1 MSTVQPELDWQ
12 VEPAGPGEIGE
23 SSIAFAAGPR
33 TDLFADP
40 AGGEPKLDA
49 PVLLGRPNGDFQ
61 LRARVSAPL
70 ESTFDAAGLV
80 VWASPTAWGKLEL
93 EFSPQREAMIVS
105 VVTRGV
111 SDDANGFIAPESIAW
126 LRIARSGEAIA
137 FHASVDGLWWSLI
150 RSFTFPGAGSAAAGF
165 VVQSP
170 TGEGLR
176 GRFDEIEW
184 TAGSL
189 AALRDGS

>member
-1 MSTVQPELDWQ
+1 MQPELDWL
-12 VEPAGPGEIGE
+12 VAPLGPIEIGT

-40 AGGEPKLDA
+40 AGGEPKTDA
-49 PVLLGRPNGDFQ
+49 PLLLGRPDGDFQ
-61 LRARVSAPL
+61 LRARVAAPL
-70 ESTFDAAGLV
+70 SATFDAAGLV
-80 VWASPTAWGKLEL
+80 IWASPTAWGKLEL
-93 EFSPQREAMIVS
+93 ECSPQREAMIVS

-111 SDDANGFIAPESIAW
+111 SDDANGFTVPESFAW
-126 LRIARSGEAIA
+126 LRVARSGEAVA

-150 RSFTFPGAGSAAAGF
+150 RSFTFPGAGGASAGF

-170 TGEGLR
+170 TGEGLQ

-184 TAGSL
+184 NAGAL
-189 AALRDGS
+189 ADLRNGS

>member
-1 MSTVQPELDWQ
+1 VLPELNWQ
-12 VEPAGPGEIGE
+12 IEPAGPAEIGE

-40 AGGEPKLDA
+40 AGGEPKTDA
-49 PVLLGRPNGDFQ
+49 PLLLGRPDGDFQ

-70 ESTFDAAGLV
+70 AATFDAAGLV
-80 VWASPTAWGKLEL
+80 IWASPTAWGKLEL
-93 EFSPQREAMIVS
+93 EYSPQRESMIVS

-111 SDDANGFIAPESIAW
+111 SDDANGFIVAESFAW

-150 RSFTFPGAGSAAAGF
+150 RSFTFPGAGAASVGF
-165 VVQSP
+165 EVQSP
-170 TGEGLR
+170 TGDGLD

-184 TAGSL
+184 STETLTDLRNGS
-189 AALRDGS
+189 

>member
-1 MSTVQPELDWQ
+1 MQPELNWH
-12 VEPAGPGEIGE
+12 VPPPGPNEIGE

-40 AGGEPKLDA
+40 AGGEPKTDA
-49 PVLLGRPNGDFQ
+49 PLLLGRPNGDFQ
-61 LRARVSAPL
+61 LRARVAAPL
-70 ESTFDAAGLV
+70 AATFDAAGLV
-80 VWASPTAWGKLEL
+80 IWASPTAWGKLEL
-93 EFSPQREAMIVS
+93 EYSPQREAMIVS

-111 SDDANGFIAPESIAW
+111 SDDSNGFTVAESFAW
-126 LRIARSGEAIA
+126 LRVARSGEAVA

-150 RSFTFPGAGSAAAGF
+150 RSFTFPGAGGAAAGF

-170 TGEGLR
+170 TGDGLH

-184 TAGSL
+184 TAGPL

>member
-1 MSTVQPELDWQ
+1 MQPELDWH
-12 VEPAGPGEIGE
+12 VPPPGPSEIGE

-40 AGGEPKLDA
+40 AGGEPKTDA
-49 PVLLGRPNGDFQ
+49 PLLLGRPTGDFQ
-61 LRARVSAPL
+61 LRARVAAPL
-70 ESTFDAAGLV
+70 SATFDAAGLV
-80 VWASPTAWGKLEL
+80 IWASPTAWGKLEL
-93 EFSPQREAMIVS
+93 EYSPQREAMIVS

-111 SDDANGFIAPESIAW
+111 SDDANGFTVAESFAW
-126 LRIARSGEAIA
+126 LRVARSGEAVA

-150 RSFTFPGAGSAAAGF
+150 RSFTFPGAGGASAGF

-170 TGEGLR
+170 TGDGLH

-184 TAGSL
+184 TAGPL